1 MHSLFLYFTQ
11 CGRVM
16 LVWLKYLSG
25 LRLPLLLSLLVL
37 TGMVS
42 SCGTSPLSLLTGG
55 GPNVAANTQVAKTA
69 SQTVGTTKVTDQK
82 ITNSTAE
89 KITQSTDTTSVK
101 TDKVEEI
108 TINNLPNTFVM
119 LLVLWSIFL
128 WQLPSPNAMGKWVRD
143 IFKNYLTFK
152 NKS

>member
-1 MHSLFLYFTQ
+1 
-11 CGRVM
+11 
-16 LVWLKYLSG
+16 
-25 LRLPLLLSLLVL
+25 
-37 TGMVS
+37 MVS

-69 SQTVGTTKVTDQK
+69 SQTVGTTKITDQK

-128 WQLPSPNAMGKWVRD
+128 WQLPSPNAIGRWVRN